1 MAHTTQTGELDEE
14 SLQRLYEWID
24 EIPLSRP
31 KRTITRDFSDGML
44 VAEVIQHY
52 FPKMVDLHNYSPASS
67 SAQKMNNWGVLQR
80 KVFSRLKMS
89 VPEPVVRAISNNK
102 PGVVEMVLLQLKQ
115 KIEARLSSRAASNG
129 SSTPTSDAPEVEPNG
144 NVSVKVQVGG
154 SDTSSLHALL
164 KSAFGDSINIAQ
176 TVPRVLYEEKEQE
189 CLAKDET
196 IQILQAKMRRLEH
209 LLQLKETRVKEMAD
223 KIDLLET
230 AAKNNPRVSF
240 GGGDDAS
247 RPTK

>member
-1 MAHTTQTGELDEE
+1 MAQTVGELDEE

-52 FPKMVDLHNYSPASS
+52 FPKMVDLHNFSPASS
-67 SAQKMNNWGVLQR
+67 SNQKLNNWGVLQR
-80 KVFSRLKMS
+80 KIFSRLKMS

-115 KIEARLSSRAASNG
+115 KIEARLASRTASNG
-129 SSTPTSDAPEVEPNG
+129 ASTPSSDAPEVEANG
-144 NVSVKVQVGG
+144 SVSVKVQVGG

-164 KSAFGDSINIAQ
+164 KSAFGDSINVTQ

-209 LLQLKETRVKEMAD
+209 LLQLKETRVKEMTD
-223 KIDLLET
+223 RIELLET
-230 AAKNNPRVSF
+230 AAKNNPMALFR
-240 GGGDDAS
+240 GGDDFS
-247 RPTK
+247 RSTN

>member
-1 MAHTTQTGELDEE
+1 MTTTSMTDLDEE
-14 SLQRLYEWID
+14 SLQLLYEWID

-67 SAQKMNNWGVLQR
+67 SAQKMNNWGMLQR

-115 KIEARLSSRAASNG
+115 KIDARLSSRAASNG

-144 NVSVKVQVGG
+144 NVSVKVQVG
-154 SDTSSLHALL
+154 
-164 KSAFGDSINIAQ
+164 
-176 TVPRVLYEEKEQE
+176 
-189 CLAKDET
+189 
-196 IQILQAKMRRLEH
+196 
-209 LLQLKETRVKEMAD
+209 
-223 KIDLLET
+223 
-230 AAKNNPRVSF
+230 
-240 GGGDDAS
+240 
-247 RPTK
+247 